1 MIVLLVDNL
10 FVIALMLQTARRPP
24 CPIDSQTPHATS
36 PHLPRRLPANI
47 ATDHRSTRSKRCQPP
62 PALPHPLARLCSPPP
77 ELVPLT
83 ISAMR
88 AKSYPGSDI
97 VLEQTLPAGSGYNR
111 YIASYQSDGLKL
123 FGLLTVPAG
132 SKPASGWPVILLNHG
147 YIPPDEYS
155 TDQSYARIVAPLA
168 EAGYIVFKPDYRG
181 NGTSPGAP
189 YQPYIAPDYVTD
201 SLNALA
207 SVKKYK
213 DADPDRI
220 GVWGHSMG
228 GNITLHELVLTGD
241 FKAAVLMAGVVGSY
255 SDILDWWKAH
265 VATGVLTT
273 QNDLQTDQFVQQ
285 MVALHG
291 TPQTNPAFWSAID
304 PTTFVSDVQAPVL
317 IQVGTADAVVPPGF
331 SQALAAQLQAAG
343 KTVTLH
349 TYPAQITISRP
360 IPLQPWPK
368 PLPYSINI
376 SSRGNPPVALSLSL
390 YRLLTGKTNA

>member
-1 MIVLLVDNL
+1 M
-10 FVIALMLQTARRPP
+10 
-24 CPIDSQTPHATS
+24 
-36 PHLPRRLPANI
+36 PANI
-47 ATDHRSTRSKRCQPP
+47 ATDQCSTRSQQPASIASAATSIDT
-62 PALPHPLARLCSPPP
+62 PALSATPDSSPLA
-77 ELVPLT
+77 
-83 ISAMR
+83 ISVMR

-97 VLEQTLPAGSGYNR
+97 VLEQTLAPGSGYNR

-123 FGLLTVPAG
+123 FGLLTVPTG
-132 SKPASGWPVILLNHG
+132 SKPAAGWPVILLNHG

-207 SVKKYK
+207 SIKKYK

-255 SDILDWWKAH
+255 SDILDWWKAR

-273 QNDLQTDQFVQQ
+273 QNDLQT
-285 MVALHG
+285 
-291 TPQTNPAFWSAID
+291 
-304 PTTFVSDVQAPVL
+304 
-317 IQVGTADAVVPPGF
+317 
-331 SQALAAQLQAAG
+331 
-343 KTVTLH
+343 
-349 TYPAQITISRP
+349 
-360 IPLQPWPK
+360 
-368 PLPYSINI
+368 I
-376 SSRGNPPVALSLSL
+376 SSSNKWSRITGRRKPTPLFGAPSIQPRSSPMCRRPCSSRSALPMPLCRPASHRPW
-390 YRLLTGKTNA
+390 RLNCRPRAKP